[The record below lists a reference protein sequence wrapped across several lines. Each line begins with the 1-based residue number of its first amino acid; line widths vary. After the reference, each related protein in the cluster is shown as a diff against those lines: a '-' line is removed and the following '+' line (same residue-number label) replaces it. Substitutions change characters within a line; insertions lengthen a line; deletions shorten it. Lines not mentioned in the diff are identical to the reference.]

1 MIRNLIYFVYL
12 INCYINVIA
21 NTTVCIM
28 LNVAIVDWYRK
39 DNRMNYDYVD
49 FIVFRIMRLPK

>member
-1 MIRNLIYFVYL
+1 MYFVYL
-12 INCYINVIA
+12 INCYINAVV

-28 LNVAIVDWYRK
+28 LNVVTVDWYRK

>member
-1 MIRNLIYFVYL
+1 MWNLMYFVYL
-12 INCYINVIA
+12 INCYINAVV

-28 LNVAIVDWYRK
+28 LNVATVDWYRK
-39 DNRMNYDYVD
+39 DNRMNNDYVD